1 MGAINAEEDIKEME
15 KVREEEKNLK
25 TMEEKYAYIKKTAE
39 GKEMKR
45 RAEEEEI
52 QVATE
57 QEEEKIKAKKEYI
70 KKEIEAAR
78 EQIVKNTEE
87 EEKMKIAGNKLEVKD
102 AFKLAEEEEKI
113 RIHLKQGVKDMEQK
127 SDLAEIID
135 QQVQEIHEKFL
146 NEKPVERKSKIY
158 NLER

>member
-1 MGAINAEEDIKEME
+1 M
-15 KVREEEKNLK
+15 
-25 TMEEKYAYIKKTAE
+25 
-39 GKEMKR
+39 
-45 RAEEEEI
+45 
-52 QVATE
+52 E

-70 KKEIEAAR
+70 EKEIEAAR

-102 AFKLAEEEEKI
+102 AFKIAEEEEKI
-113 RIHLKQGVKDMEQK
+113 RIHLRQGVKDMEQK
-127 SDLAEIID
+127 SDLAEIFDHQVLEID
-135 QQVQEIHEKFL
+135 EKFL